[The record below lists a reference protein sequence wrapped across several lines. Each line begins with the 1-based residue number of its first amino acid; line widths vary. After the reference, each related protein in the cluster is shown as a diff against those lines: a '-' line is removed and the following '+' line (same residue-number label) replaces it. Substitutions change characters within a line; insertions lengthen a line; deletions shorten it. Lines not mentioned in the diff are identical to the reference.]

1 MMSNFFTLGRP
12 SGDSSFD
19 KLGFY
24 QFHPKNNLLP
34 SYVAWFAAN
43 DVPADVRFLM
53 VFDEDDDDETSVT
66 LPCTDDLIPQVYTMQ
81 GIRIAPSDMR
91 KGSMYIVNGKKV
103 LF

>member
-1 MMSNFFTLGRP
+1 
-12 SGDSSFD
+12 
-19 KLGFY
+19 
-24 QFHPKNNLLP
+24 
-34 SYVAWFAAN
+34 
-43 DVPADVRFLM
+43 M

-91 KGSMYIVNGKKV
+91 KGSMYIVNGRKV